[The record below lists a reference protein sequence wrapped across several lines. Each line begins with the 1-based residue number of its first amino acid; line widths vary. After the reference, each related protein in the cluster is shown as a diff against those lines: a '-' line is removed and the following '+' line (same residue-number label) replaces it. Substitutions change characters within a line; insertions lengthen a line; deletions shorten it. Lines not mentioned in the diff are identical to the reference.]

1 MKTNFRD
8 FMSLAL
14 EEAELSAM
22 RGEVPVG
29 AIIVNSKNNTVMA
42 RSGNR
47 VEELKDP
54 TAHAE
59 ILVIRETTRLLGT
72 RIQSCDLYVTLEPC
86 AMCASAASLARVR
99 RLYYGAYDIKSGG
112 VDHGARVF
120 THSNCHHKPEI
131 YGGIKEEAS
140 TKLLK
145 KFFSNRR

>member
-72 RIQSCDLYVTLEPC
+72 RIQNCDLYVPLNHVQC
-86 AMCASAASLARVR
+86 VHQR
-99 RLYYGAYDIKSGG
+99 R
-112 VDHGARVF
+112 H
-120 THSNCHHKPEI
+120 
-131 YGGIKEEAS
+131 
-140 TKLLK
+140 
-145 KFFSNRR
+145 

>member
-1 MKTNFRD
+1 MRSNFTN

-22 RGEVPVG
+22 RGEIPVG
-29 AIIVNSKNNTVMA
+29 AIIVDSQNNMVMA

-59 ILVIRETTRLLGT
+59 ILVIRETARLLGT
-72 RIQSCDLYVTLEPC
+72 RIQNCDLYVTLEPC
-86 AMCASAASLARVR
+86 AMCATATSLARVR

-120 THSNCHHKPEI
+120 TNNSCHHKPEI
-131 YGGIKEEAS
+131 YGGINEKAS
-140 TKLLK
+140 RLLLK
-145 KFFSNRR
+145 TFFSNRR